1 LTITHGEP
9 TPPDKAMTSLPLSL
23 PQGEALVIVAK
34 AADILNLLPA
44 DRLALPRN
52 EAERIHRYKKEN
64 DRRARRAA
72 HGLARHCLGLFLS
85 RAPESLIFTRDP
97 KGRPYL
103 ADVEGWDFNLSHG
116 GRWIAVGLSR
126 AGRIGVDVQEGGDSF
141 DWKAVSRAYLHKD
154 EIETLQKLATAG
166 QSRAALQL
174 WCLKEAFL
182 KATGE
187 GLSTPPYRLYPQ
199 PSGEGWHLSHQG
211 YEMKAAAH
219 FLPDASCSAWATE
232 LAASLRVVML

>member
-1 LTITHGEP
+1 M
-9 TPPDKAMTSLPLSL
+9 PPELGSVASL
-23 PQGEALVIVAK
+23 PQTLSNGECLILVAK
-34 AADILNLLPA
+34 AADILSTLPP
-44 DRLALPRN
+44 DRLALPRQ

-72 HGLARHCLGLFLS
+72 HGLVRHCLGLFLS
-85 RAPESLIFTRDP
+85 RAPESLVFTRDP

-103 ADVEGWDFNLSHG
+103 ADVDGIDFNLSHG
-116 GRWIAVGLSR
+116 GRWIAVGISR
-126 AGRIGVDVQEGGDSF
+126 AGRIGV
-141 DWKAVSRAYLHKD
+141 VSRAYLHKD
-154 EIETLQKLATAG
+154 EIDSLQKLATSG

-199 PSGEGWHLSHQG
+199 RIGEAWGLSHQG
-211 YEMKAAAH
+211 YEMRAATH
-219 FLPDASCSAWATE
+219 FLPDASCAAWACERTA
-232 LAASLRVVML
+232 LPRVIML

>member
-1 LTITHGEP
+1 M
-9 TPPDKAMTSLPLSL
+9 PPELGTVASL
-23 PQGEALVIVAK
+23 PQTLNKDECLVLVAK
-34 AADILNLLPA
+34 AADILAALPA
-44 DRLALPRN
+44 DRLALPRQ

-72 HGLARHCLGLFLS
+72 HGLVRHCLGLFLS
-85 RAPESLIFTRDP
+85 RAPESLVFTRDA

-103 ADVEGWDFNLSHG
+103 ADVEGIDFNLSHG
-116 GRWIAVGLSR
+116 GRWIAVGISR
-126 AGRIGVDVQEGGDSF
+126 AGRIGVDVQEGSDSF

-154 EIETLQKLATAG
+154 EIATLQKLAASG

-199 PSGEGWHLSHQG
+199 RIGEAWGLAHQG
-211 YEMKAAAH
+211 YEMKAATH
-219 FLPDASCSAWATE
+219 FLPDSSCAAWACE
-232 LAASLRVVML
+232 RAALPRVIVL